1 MANTFT
7 KSPKSIW
14 THRRRFFVV
23 ASNDT
28 NRYFEQ
34 GGDTL
39 DSMARWDA
47 YDSSPT
53 AIAGSYAGTSPYIV
67 PINCY
72 LASYEA
78 IGYSNT
84 ANDRPFQ
91 IEVYYGSPTL
101 EALGTTSLTL
111 AAVTNGSTSNDARR
125 INERLY
131 EDWGSTIS
139 LSKGDI
145 VLPMVKSNYDG
156 TNSIQGGITILFK
169 ER

>member
-7 KSPKSIW
+7 KASKAIW
-14 THRRRFFVV
+14 THRRRFYVS
-23 ASNDT
+23 ATNDT

-34 GGDTL
+34 GSDYA
-39 DSMARWDA
+39 DSMAKWDA

-53 AIAGSYAGTSPYIV
+53 AIIGTYTGTSPYIV

-78 IGYSNT
+78 IGYSNS

-91 IEVYYGSPTL
+91 IEVYYGSPLL
-101 EALGTTSLTL
+101 ESVGTTSLTL
-111 AAVTNGSTSNDARR
+111 AAVTNGATSHDVRR
-125 INERLY
+125 VNERLY
-131 EDWGSTIS
+131 EDWGSTIT
-139 LSKGDI
+139 LDKGDI

-156 TNSIQGGITILFK
+156 LNSIVGGITILFK